1 MAENERNKAE
11 IESLVA
17 FTKALNI
24 LPSRRCIKKMERL
37 DWTIF
42 ELCRQSDNIDD
53 LLKRA
58 VQSLS
63 QMDQLYENSDNEVKR
78 QIIGSIFPEKMV
90 FDGQSYRT
98 TRVNEVVRLIW
109 AMGAGFSENKNG
121 QTDQKI
127 DLSTLVT
134 RPGFEPRQAEPESA
148 VLPLY
153 YRAMHAPAKIRKAK
167 LYSLASLPHLDS
179 N

>member
-1 MAENERNKAE
+1 
-11 IESLVA
+11 
-17 FTKALNI
+17 
-24 LPSRRCIKKMERL
+24 MERL
-37 DWTIF
+37 DCTIF
-42 ELCRQSDNIDD
+42 ELSRQSENIDD

-98 TRVNEVVRLIW
+98 TRVNEAVRLIW
-109 AMGAGFSENKNG
+109 AMGEGFSENKNG

-134 RPGFEPRQAEPESA
+134 RPGFEPRQAESESD
-148 VLPLY
+148 VLPLH
-153 YRAMHAPAKIRKAK
+153 YRAISTVKKSRNYHFSF
-167 LYSLASLPHLDS
+167 LLGY
-179 N
+179 